1 MDRTANPRSE
11 TNPAAHSLFSLVLEQ
26 VQDYAQLLLDTE
38 GQIIGWYAGAENI
51 FGYRAEEIV
60 GQMASQLFTPEDI
73 ERGMDLHEL
82 HIARER
88 GKTEV
93 DRWHVRK
100 DGTRIW
106 VTGMVDAL
114 RNQDGEIVGFS
125 KIVRDRTELKSQ
137 IETLESRISALTD
150 ANQRKNI
157 FIGTMAH
164 ELGNTFASLRMTLD
178 QALANQPESQ
188 DVVALLTNL
197 QRQVESAE
205 PLVNDLKDITRIEE
219 GQIRLEKKRI
229 ILNDVL
235 EQACA
240 ACRPFAEERRQ
251 HFELL
256 LPPAFVVVNGDPK
269 RLHEVFLNLIQNA
282 SKYTPEEG
290 HIWVKMMTEGR
301 EVVVKVEDTGVGI
314 GPETLPR
321 LFQLFTTETSSQEQS
336 QGGMGIG
343 LWLVK
348 NLVSLHGGTVSA
360 KSEGKNRGSQFN
372 VRLYFEQIVPV
383 DEEIQRETTPV

>member
-1 MDRTANPRSE
+1 
-11 TNPAAHSLFSLVLEQ
+11 
-26 VQDYAQLLLDTE
+26 
-38 GQIIGWYAGAENI
+38 
-51 FGYRAEEIV
+51 
-60 GQMASQLFTPEDI
+60 
-73 ERGMDLHEL
+73 
-82 HIARER
+82 
-88 GKTEV
+88 
-93 DRWHVRK
+93 
-100 DGTRIW
+100 RIW

-240 ACRPFAEERRQ
+240 
-251 HFELL
+251 
-256 LPPAFVVVNGDPK
+256 
-269 RLHEVFLNLIQNA
+269 
-282 SKYTPEEG
+282 
-290 HIWVKMMTEGR
+290 
-301 EVVVKVEDTGVGI
+301 
-314 GPETLPR
+314 
-321 LFQLFTTETSSQEQS
+321 
-336 QGGMGIG
+336 
-343 LWLVK
+343 
-348 NLVSLHGGTVSA
+348 
-360 KSEGKNRGSQFN
+360 
-372 VRLYFEQIVPV
+372 
-383 DEEIQRETTPV
+383 